1 VTRLKSLPVD
11 LGENRQPVVIS
22 CHVAAFT
29 CRDDDEP
36 LVAVMPAPQKSTGG
50 ADATRGL
57 IVQALA
63 AMLDLLDPKN
73 DILEITLEPRM
84 EHNQFDFF
92 WKSSSSTCAKQV
104 KSSVNAFQKAKVKS
118 LARKIKERSPD
129 AQCSL
134 VLIGPVSRGLQHD
147 SVVEGVKLEL
157 HTLNLANLVEQAAHR
172 LDKFLE
178 HQKLPSGN
186 SSYRELL
193 VRCLES
199 KLFDLSA
206 TSSAISREQLAAQ
219 MREWISSTGSQLS
232 IVLRVSPEDA
242 KRRIQERIDCGNNIS
257 ADLSRLHERV
267 KWSTCFGEPRPSD
280 RKEHGRLNDES
291 WIWHESNQELIQNVL
306 FASNSPYVTYMEQI
320 QPEPPYGV
328 FTAQIQLT
336 QNVLNERIT
345 RLRSIIEKISLYTQ
359 RSEPSEAR
367 HRVDSR

>member
-1 VTRLKSLPVD
+1 MTRLKSLPVD

-22 CHVAAFT
+22 CHAFT

-36 LVAVMPAPQKSTGG
+36 LVAVMPAPKKSTGG

-73 DILEITLEPRM
+73 DIHEITLEPKL

-92 WKSSSSTCAKQV
+92 WKSSSGTCAKQV
-104 KSSVNAFQKAKVKS
+104 KSSVSAFQITAVKK
-118 LARKIKERSPD
+118 LARRIKERSPV

-134 VLIGPVSRGLQHD
+134 VLIGPVSGGLRHR
-147 SVVEGVKLEL
+147 SVVEGVELEL
-157 HTLNLANLVEQAAHR
+157 HTLILDSLVEQAAHR
-172 LDKFLE
+172 LDRFLE
-178 HQKLPSGN
+178 HQNLPSGN
-186 SSYRELL
+186 SSHREFL
-193 VRCLES
+193 VHGLES
-199 KLFDLSA
+199 KLLHLGA
-206 TSSAISREQLAAQ
+206 ANSAISRDQLAALI
-219 MREWISSTGSQLS
+219 REWISSTGSQQS
-232 IVLRVSPEDA
+232 NVLRVPPEEA
-242 KRRIQERIDCGNNIS
+242 KRRIQEQIDCGRNIS
-257 ADLSRLHERV
+257 AELSRLHERV
-267 KWSTCFGEPRPSD
+267 KCSTCFGEPRPSD